1 MSPTTRNE
9 CMALTSCEKRAMKKV
24 GYQIFVYKI
33 IPLSI
38 AGELP
43 KFFYKQS
50 IFDPRS
56 ENCLSFS
63 KKSPPKIV

>member
-38 AGELP
+38 ARELP
-43 KFFYKQS
+43 KFFYNNP
-50 IFDPRS
+50 F
-56 ENCLSFS
+56 LTLA
-63 KKSPPKIV
+63 PKIV

>member
-38 AGELP
+38 TRDFP
-43 KFFYKQS
+43 NSNKQNLHVHVQCET
-50 IFDPRS
+50 PVC
-56 ENCLSFS
+56 N
-63 KKSPPKIV
+63 

>member
-38 AGELP
+38 AGERP
-43 KFFYKQS
+43 TFF
-50 IFDPRS
+50 
-56 ENCLSFS
+56 
-63 KKSPPKIV
+63 

>member
-38 AGELP
+38 ARELP
-43 KFFYKQS
+43 KFKYTF
-50 IFDPRS
+50 F
-56 ENCLSFS
+56 L
-63 KKSPPKIV
+63 